1 MAKNL
6 STLPLAAAF
15 AILCATLLPV
25 PAAMPLHNTLQ
36 CMPREIILDSL
47 AAAHGEV
54 PAHAG
59 VASNGALLEVT
70 VNPDGGWTAFFTFPD
85 GLACPVA
92 DGEGWRDAPA
102 IDDDPAA

>member
-6 STLPLAAAF
+6 STLPLAAAI
-15 AILCATLLPV
+15 AILCATFLPGAG
-25 PAAMPLHNTLQ
+25 AAFTLQ